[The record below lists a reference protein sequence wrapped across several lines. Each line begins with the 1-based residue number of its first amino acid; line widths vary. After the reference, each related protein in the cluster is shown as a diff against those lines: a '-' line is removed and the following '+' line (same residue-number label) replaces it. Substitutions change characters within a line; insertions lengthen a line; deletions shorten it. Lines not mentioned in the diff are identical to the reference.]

1 MGKSVRRTSRR
12 GRRGIATVEFAVV
25 FPVIVTVLLGIW
37 EVGRMVDVEGIL
49 YNAASVGGRTASTG
63 LNTAAQVQT
72 AVTNYLTLAGIST
85 ANVTVTVSDLTNPGT
100 DPTAATTLDQLQISV
115 SVPFSAVRWSATSM
129 FVPGTRLLSARVT
142 WLSAI
147 ATAYPSSITVP
158 NGY

>member
-100 DPTAATTLDQLQISV
+100 DPTLATALDQIQLSV
-115 SVPFSAVRWSATSM
+115 SIPFSDVRWSATSM
-129 FVPGTRLLSARVT
+129 FLPGTTQLSATVK
-142 WLSAI
+142 WYSANPYS
-147 ATAYPSSITVP
+147 YPTNITVP
-158 NGY
+158 SGS